1 MSGRRSVE
9 HRVCRRHGLCLAVAP
24 EAFTVGSDGRIQVTS
39 RGDEAALEKARQA
52 ARLCP
57 TQAIR
62 IDRP

>member
-1 MSGRRSVE
+1 MTTGPAIE

-24 EAFTVGSDGRIQVTS
+24 EAFTVAADGRIQVTA
-39 RGDEAALEKARQA
+39 RDDEAAVEKARQA

-62 IDRP
+62 MPKP

>member
-1 MSGRRSVE
+1 MSPGRTVE

-24 EAFTVGSDGRIQVTS
+24 EAFTVGLDGRIQVTG
-39 RGDEAALEKARQA
+39 RADAAALEKARQA

-62 IDRP
+62 VTAP